1 VILAVFQSSAILL
14 IAFVVF
20 HLLRRQSA
28 ALRHLILTVALFAS
42 TVAPFV
48 GPFVPEHRKSR
59 ILSRVQRETNQFLKL
74 DENVKEP
81 AARPVQRLVS
91 SSRSSFA
98 SDAWIAGV
106 FILSILMLVRTLH
119 IMLLKRRSVSFI
131 DPRWESVASELS
143 NSFGIRRSVR
153 MLQSERSI
161 LGTLG
166 SFRPCI
172 LLPCEAETW
181 PKDRIRVVLT
191 HELAHIKRFDWL
203 IQIVAELSC
212 TIYWFNPLFWWA
224 CRHLRAQGEHACD
237 DVVLNQGVDANDYAA
252 HLLEVARSLRT
263 SDSVWSPVLA
273 MAKPPHLERRFIAML
288 NTSLNRKPAGRIAV
302 LTSALVAVL
311 VMTPLVVIGAQ
322 QRTQPVDVLSEI
334 VAVPAL
340 VSTVKAAEPA
350 AKPPIRKV
358 ASKPTVVQ
366 GRADGSLSGT
376 ISDGSGAVIP
386 GVRVSVSSRTL
397 TANTITETEI
407 QTTTSGE
414 TGKYNFAA
422 LTPGQYSLKVELPGF
437 TTFRTIVEVG
447 VSKTVTQN
455 VTLTIGSLME
465 RVTVI
470 AVGQAKP
477 EPLPGVPQRIR
488 VGGNVIAANLISQV
502 KPVYP
507 AGARD
512 AGIEGTVHLQ
522 GLIGVDG
529 VLLGLT
535 PLNNIDTDLT
545 AAALEAVKQW
555 RYKPTLLNGMPVE
568 VLTTIDVEFK
578 LAQ

>member
-28 ALRHLILTVALFAS
+28 ALRHLVLTVALFAS
-42 TVAPFV
+42 SVVPFV

-91 SSRSSFA
+91 SSRTSFV
-98 SDAWIAGV
+98 SDTWIAGV

-119 IMLLKRRSVSFI
+119 IMLLKRRSVCFI

-166 SFRPCI
+166 SLRPCI
-172 LLPCEAETW
+172 LLPREAETW

-252 HLLEVARSLRT
+252 HLLELARSLRT

-358 ASKPTVVQ
+358 ASKPAVVQ

-455 VTLTIGSLME
+455 VTLTVGSLME

-470 AVGQAKP
+470 AVGQPKP

-507 AGARD
+507 AGARN

>member
-28 ALRHLILTVALFAS
+28 ALRHLVLTVALFAS
-42 TVAPFV
+42 SVVPFV

-98 SDAWIAGV
+98 SDTWIAGV

-119 IMLLKRRSVSFI
+119 IMLLKRRSVCFI

-166 SFRPCI
+166 SLRPCI
-172 LLPCEAETW
+172 LLPREAETW

-252 HLLEVARSLRT
+252 HLLELARSLRT

-358 ASKPTVVQ
+358 ASKPAVVQ

-455 VTLTIGSLME
+455 VTLTVGSLME

-470 AVGQAKP
+470 AVGQPKP

-507 AGARD
+507 AGARN

>member
-28 ALRHLILTVALFAS
+28 ALRHLVLTVALFAS
-42 TVAPFV
+42 SVVPFV

-98 SDAWIAGV
+98 SDTWIAGV

-119 IMLLKRRSVSFI
+119 IMLLKRRSVCFI

-166 SFRPCI
+166 SLRPCI
-172 LLPCEAETW
+172 LLPREAETW

-252 HLLEVARSLRT
+252 HLLELARSLRT

-350 AKPPIRKV
+350 AKPPIRRWLRSPRWFRAARMAV
-358 ASKPTVVQ
+358 CPELYRMAA
-366 GRADGSLSGT
+366 GR
-376 ISDGSGAVIP
+376 
-386 GVRVSVSSRTL
+386 
-397 TANTITETEI
+397 
-407 QTTTSGE
+407 
-414 TGKYNFAA
+414 
-422 LTPGQYSLKVELPGF
+422 
-437 TTFRTIVEVG
+437 
-447 VSKTVTQN
+447 
-455 VTLTIGSLME
+455 
-465 RVTVI
+465 
-470 AVGQAKP
+470 
-477 EPLPGVPQRIR
+477 
-488 VGGNVIAANLISQV
+488 
-502 KPVYP
+502 
-507 AGARD
+507 
-512 AGIEGTVHLQ
+512 
-522 GLIGVDG
+522 
-529 VLLGLT
+529 
-535 PLNNIDTDLT
+535 
-545 AAALEAVKQW
+545 
-555 RYKPTLLNGMPVE
+555 
-568 VLTTIDVEFK
+568 
-578 LAQ
+578 

>member
-1 VILAVFQSSAILL
+1 MILAVFQSSAILL

-340 VSTVKAAEPA
+340 VSTVKAAEPG

>member
-28 ALRHLILTVALFAS
+28 ALRHLVLTVALFAS
-42 TVAPFV
+42 SVVPFV

-98 SDAWIAGV
+98 SDTWIAGV

-119 IMLLKRRSVSFI
+119 IMLLKRRSVCFI
-131 DPRWESVASELS
+131 DPFWESVASELS

-166 SFRPCI
+166 SLRPCI
-172 LLPCEAETW
+172 LLPREAETW

-252 HLLEVARSLRT
+252 HLLELARSLRT

-302 LTSALVAVL
+302 LTSVLVAVL

-358 ASKPTVVQ
+358 ASKPAMVQ

-455 VTLTIGSLME
+455 VTLTVGSLME

-470 AVGQAKP
+470 AVGQPKP

>member
-1 VILAVFQSSAILL
+1 MILAVFQSSAILL
-14 IAFVVF
+14 MAFVVF

-42 TVAPFV
+42 TVVPFV

-81 AARPVQRLVS
+81 AARLVQRLVS

-98 SDAWIAGV
+98 SDTWIAGV

-119 IMLLKRRSVSFI
+119 IMLLKRRSVCFI

-166 SFRPCI
+166 SLRPCI
-172 LLPCEAETW
+172 LLPREAETW

-224 CRHLRAQGEHACD
+224 RRHLRAQGEHACD

-252 HLLEVARSLRT
+252 HLLELARSLRT

-334 VAVPAL
+334 VAVPAP

-358 ASKPTVVQ
+358 VSKPAVVQ

-455 VTLTIGSLME
+455 VTLTVGSLME

-470 AVGQAKP
+470 AVGQPKP

>member
-1 VILAVFQSSAILL
+1 MILAMFQSSAIFL

-42 TVAPFV
+42 TVVPFV
-48 GPFVPEHRKSR
+48 GPFVPEHGKPE
-59 ILSRVQRETNQFLKL
+59 ILARVQRETNQLLKV
-74 DENVKEP
+74 DGNVKEQ

-91 SSRSSFA
+91 SAQSSLA
-98 SDAWIAGV
+98 SDIWIAGV
-106 FILSILMLVRTLH
+106 FILSIFMLVRTLH
-119 IMLLKRRSVSFI
+119 IMLLKRRSVCFM
-131 DPRWESVASELS
+131 DPRWESIASELRT
-143 NSFGIRRSVR
+143 SFGIRRPLR
-153 MLQSERSI
+153 MLQSERGI

-172 LLPCEAETW
+172 LLPRQAETW
-181 PKDRIRVVLT
+181 SQDRVRVVLT

-212 TIYWFNPLFWWA
+212 TIYWFNPLFWWV

-237 DVVLNQGVDANDYAA
+237 DVVLNQGIDANDYAA
-252 HLLEVARSLRT
+252 HLLELARSLRT
-263 SDSVWSPVLA
+263 SDSVWSPVLS

-288 NTSLNRKPAGRIAV
+288 NTSINRKPAGRIAV

-311 VMTPLVVIGAQ
+311 VMTPLVVIGGQ

-334 VAVPAL
+334 VAVPAV
-340 VSTVKAAEPA
+340 VSTVKTAEPA
-350 AKPPIRKV
+350 AKPPIRKA
-358 ASKPTVVQ
+358 ASKATMVQ

-376 ISDGSGAVIP
+376 ISDATGAVIP

-397 TANTITETEI
+397 TTNTIAETEI
-407 QTTTSGE
+407 ETTTSGE

-422 LTPGQYSLKVELPGF
+422 LTPGQYSLKVEVPGF

-455 VTLTIGSLME
+455 VTLAVGSLIE

-470 AVGQAKP
+470 GVGQPKP
-477 EPLPGVPQRIR
+477 EPLPGGPQRIR
-488 VGGNVIAANLISQV
+488 VGGNVTAANLISQV
-502 KPVYP
+502 KPLYP

-522 GLIGVDG
+522 GLIGADG

-535 PLNNIDTDLT
+535 PLNNIDRDLT
-545 AAALEAVKQW
+545 AAAVEAVKQW
-555 RYKPTLLNGMPVE
+555 RYKPTLLNGEPVE

>member
-42 TVAPFV
+42 TVVPFV

-98 SDAWIAGV
+98 SDTWIAGV

-119 IMLLKRRSVSFI
+119 IMLLKRRSVCFI

-153 MLQSERSI
+153 MLQTERSI

-166 SFRPCI
+166 SLRPCI
-172 LLPCEAETW
+172 LLPREAETW

-224 CRHLRAQGEHACD
+224 CRHLRAEGEHACD

-252 HLLEVARSLRT
+252 HLLELARSLRT

-302 LTSALVAVL
+302 LTSVVVAVL
-311 VMTPLVVIGAQ
+311 VMTPLAVIGAQ

-358 ASKPTVVQ
+358 VSKPAAVQ

-414 TGKYNFAA
+414 SGKYNFAA
-422 LTPGQYSLKVELPGF
+422 VTPGQYSLKVELPGF

-455 VTLTIGSLME
+455 VTLTVGSLME

-470 AVGQAKP
+470 AVGQPKP

-535 PLNNIDTDLT
+535 PLNNIDSDLT
-545 AAALEAVKQW
+545 AAALGAVKQW